1 MEELLREMLVEMKWQ
16 TALLSDIKTVL
27 EGTRSDR
34 STNRKEGFE
43 RGMKEMTANIA
54 ASFKGTPLEG
64 LLLNMMPKVGGAHG
78 K

>member
-1 MEELLREMLVEMKWQ
+1 MREMLVEMKKH
-16 TALLSDIKTVL
+16 TVVLSDIKAVL

-43 RGMKEMTANIA
+43 RGMKEMTANLA
-54 ASFKGTPLEG
+54 ASFKGTPFEG
-64 LLLNMMPKVGGAHG
+64 ILANMMPKVGGPHG